1 MIPAHV
7 ITVSDRCHA
16 GTAEDLSGPL
26 AARLLAEHG
35 VEASV
40 TVIPDEVE
48 AIRAAITS
56 AAASGARLVFTTGG
70 TGLSPRDVTP
80 EATEPL
86 LATRID
92 GLAEAIRRRGE
103 ENVASAALSRGLVG
117 VTARSDAGTL
127 VVNAPRLP
135 RWRHRRRCRYRA
147 ARRPH
152 HRSARRRRPPARMS
166 APLPRTSLRAGNSRV
181 REPAPARDRNRT
193 PLVRGDRLAS
203 ANARVAHASS
213 VRTQRSVLRAHPVA
227 AAAT

>member
-1 MIPAHV
+1 MIPARV

-70 TGLSPRDVTP
+70 T
-80 EATEPL
+80 EPL

-92 GLAEAIRRRGE
+92 GLADAIRRRGE

-117 VTARSDAGTL
+117 VTARSDEGAL
-127 VVNAPRLP
+127 VVNAP
-135 RWRHRRRCRYRA
+135 
-147 ARRPH
+147 
-152 HRSARRRRPPARMS
+152 
-166 APLPRTSLRAGNSRV
+166 GSRGGV
-181 REPAPARDRNRT
+181 TDAVAVIG
-193 PLVRGDRLAS
+193 PLVAHIIDQLAGGD
-203 ANARVAHASS
+203 HP
-213 VRTQRSVLRAHPVA
+213 RA
-227 AAAT
+227 

>member
-1 MIPAHV
+1 MIPARV

-40 TVIPDEVE
+40 TVIPDEAE

-92 GLAEAIRRRGE
+92 GLADAWPP
-103 ENVASAALSRGLVG
+103 AS
-117 VTARSDAGTL
+117 TASPTLSDAAAKKTSPQPPCHE
-127 VVNAPRLP
+127 ASSAS
-135 RWRHRRRCRYRA
+135 RRDLTRA
-147 ARRPH
+147 
-152 HRSARRRRPPARMS
+152 
-166 APLPRTSLRAGNSRV
+166 RASSTP
-181 REPAPARDRNRT
+181 PAPAAASPMPLLSSGRSSPTSSTSSPAETTRARERT
-193 PLVRGDRLAS
+193 PSTYFFACGEF
-203 ANARVAHASS
+203 ARA
-213 VRTQRSVLRAHPVA
+213 
-227 AAAT
+227 